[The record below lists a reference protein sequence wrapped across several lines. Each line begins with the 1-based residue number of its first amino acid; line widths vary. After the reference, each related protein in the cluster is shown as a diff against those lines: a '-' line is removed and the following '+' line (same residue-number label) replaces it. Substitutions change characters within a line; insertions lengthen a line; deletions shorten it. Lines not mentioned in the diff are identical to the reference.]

1 MPNQSINLTVSG
13 LYTNLNEY
21 NGLPQGALKVARNVE
36 SKSKNLLQSRNGF
49 EFAYPL
55 IEDEKIIRITDFYID
70 SILRAIALTDLG
82 NVYYFDEFATPDPEW
97 VFVPGLGTDIFPPD
111 AINAKSRCYNISQNL
126 YVTSLDGIRSLSS
139 GSGSQMIRAGV
150 PKGLN
155 ISGITNGD
163 QLGFFNN
170 NVVTSTTGNI
180 TSSSALVTNILD
192 SSGIEIGQFISGI
205 EVDAEITIQDLTYS
219 SELFGAAG
227 NAITVGYTGGGT
239 AGAEVVTVLGN
250 AISVQIQSGVSTATQ
265 VRTAILGSSAALA
278 LVSVV
283 VSGTGS
289 NAQTTVAPTSLAG
302 GLDNVIPVGT
312 KVSSI
317 TSEATIIIQDG
328 KTTAGSASITDLIS
342 NTGIVAGV
350 KVFGA
355 GIPDGAIVN
364 SISGGGPYTVVISVA
379 AFQTNT
385 TGTGVPITFT
395 RPLEVTM
402 DQNALSSLSNTP
414 ITFYKG
420 SQVGYRII
428 FGRVEVGQDGTKI
441 TRVGAPT
448 SIGVVNNITPYSTN
462 VDVTTTLP
470 KNAQDEITFLQLFRS
485 EQTASIDI
493 TPLDQYNLVLER
505 QLTPTD
511 FTNREITLTDLTP
524 DSLKGIPLYA
534 GSDREGIL
542 QSNDP
547 PPSCYDLA
555 NFKNFNLYLNILQP
569 SSLKVTLVAVGGS
582 DGIQLD
588 DEITILGT
596 LNGVS
601 YSETYTAKSVEDAAN
616 REFALVT
623 SGTPSQNIT
632 DTAQSLIRV
641 VNYDE
646 DLPIHAIYLSSTLDL
661 PGQILF
667 EADTPSRDVFT
678 VTANLHQSAYDPELN
693 DVNSNINNTSNGIL
707 VSKLG
712 ELEAVPASNLL
723 PVGDSSHPILRGIP
737 LRDYVIVIKT
747 DGIYKVLGSTPNSL
761 VVQPFDLTTKII
773 GPDTAVVLN
782 SAVYMFSNQG
792 VVNISDGGVDA
803 KSIPIDD
810 QLNSLTGSF
819 LDNIK
824 TNSFGIGY
832 ESERKYILSLPTIDP
847 ETVIQYLYNYITN
860 SWTTWDRELY
870 TAYVASYDKLVI
882 SSPLGLSKERKT
894 QSYRDYVD
902 EAININILGVQETY
916 VVELDSGVQE
926 TYVVELDSV
935 DGIQSGDIL
944 YQNSTVLSPIV
955 EVSVDG
961 SNTVT
966 VQYPMMWSVASAEV
980 LRAIDTE
987 VTWIQQFGQNP
998 AMTKQFSEG
1007 QVLFKKSRFLTGTLN
1022 FQTDFS
1028 SSNAFVDLIGP
1039 GTGGWGLFPWG
1050 LIPWGGTNFPQNIRF
1065 YIPRNKQFGSYII
1078 PTVGIRQGYSDF
1090 QIQGLSIAYNNV
1102 SVEVGK

>member
-1 MPNQSINLTVSG
+1 LPNQSINLTVSG
-13 LYTNLNEY
+13 LYTNLNDY

-49 EFAYPL
+49 ELAYPL
-55 IEDEKIIRITDFYID
+55 IEDETIIKMTDFYID
-70 SILRAIALTDLG
+70 SVLSAVVLTDAG
-82 NVYYFDEFATPDPEW
+82 NVYYFDESAVPDPDW
-97 VFVPGLGTDIFPPD
+97 VLIPGISADVFAPDI
-111 AINAKSRCYNISQNL
+111 INAKSRFYNISQNL
-126 YVTSLDGIRSLSS
+126 YLTSLDGIRSLSS

-155 ISGITNGD
+155 ISAETNGD
-163 QLGFFNN
+163 QLGFFSNN
-170 NVVTSTTGNI
+170 TVNSTTGNI
-180 TSSSALVTNILD
+180 TASSPLVSNILD
-192 SSGIEIGQFISGI
+192 SSGIEVGQFISGVD
-205 EVDAEITIQDLTYS
+205 VDAKATIQDLTYS
-219 SELFGAAG
+219 AELFGTAG
-227 NAITVGYTGGGT
+227 NAITVEYTGGGT
-239 AGAEVVTVLGN
+239 AGSEVVTVLGN
-250 AISVQIQSGVSTATQ
+250 AVSVQIQSGVSTADQ
-265 VRTAILGSSAALA
+265 IRTAILGSAAALT

-289 NAQTTVAPTSLAG
+289 NAQTTVAPTSLTG
-302 GLDNVIPVGT
+302 GLENVIPVGT

-317 TSEATIIIQDG
+317 SPEATIIVQDG
-328 KTTAGSASITDLIS
+328 KTAAGSATVTDLAS

-350 KVFGA
+350 KVSGS
-355 GIPDGAIVN
+355 GIPSGATVL
-364 SISGGGPYTVVISVA
+364 STSGSGPYSVVLSVA
-379 AFQTNT
+379 AFQTNSS
-385 TGTGVPITFT
+385 GTGVPITFT

-402 DQNALSSLSNTP
+402 DQNAVSSLNDTP

-420 SQVGYRII
+420 AQVGYRII

-448 SIGVVNNITPYSTN
+448 SIGIVNNVTPYSTN

-470 KNAQDEITFLQLFRS
+470 KNAENEITFLQLFRS
-485 EQTASIDI
+485 EQTAGIDI

-511 FTNREITLTDLTP
+511 FTNRVITLTDLTP

-547 PPSCYDLA
+547 PPSCYDIA
-555 NFKNFNLYLNILQP
+555 NFKNFNLYANTLQP
-569 SSLKVTLVAVGGS
+569 STLKVTIVAVGGT

-588 DEITILGT
+588 DEITISGM
-596 LNGVS
+596 LNGVP
-601 YSETYTAKSVEDAAN
+601 YSETYTAKSVEDATN

-646 DLPIHAIYLSSTLDL
+646 DLPIHTIYLSSTLDL
-661 PGQILF
+661 PGQIQF
-667 EADTPSRDVFT
+667 EADAPSKEVFI
-678 VTANLHQSAYDPELN
+678 VTANLHQSAYDPELD
-693 DVNSNINNTSNGIL
+693 DVDSNINNIPNGIL
-707 VSKLG
+707 VSKLS

-723 PVGDSSHPILRGIP
+723 RAGDSSHPILRVIP
-737 LRDYVIVIKT
+737 LRDYVVILKT
-747 DGIYKVLGSTPNSL
+747 DGIYKILGSTPNSL
-761 VVQPFDLTTKII
+761 VVQPFDSTTKII
-773 GPDTAVVLN
+773 GADTAVALN
-782 SAVYMFSNQG
+782 SAVYAFSNQG
-792 VVNISDGGVDA
+792 VVNISDGGVDV

-810 QLNSLTGSF
+810 QLNTLTGSF

-824 TNSFGIGY
+824 ANAFGIGY
-832 ESERKYILSLPTIDP
+832 ESERKYILSLPTTDP
-847 ETVIQYLYNYITN
+847 DTVIQYVYNYITN

-882 SSPLGLSKERKT
+882 SSPLGISEERKT
-894 QSYRDYVD
+894 QSFRDYVD
-902 EAININILGVQETY
+902 EAINVDIIGVQDTY
-916 VVELDSGVQE
+916 I
-926 TYVVELDSV
+926 VELDSV
-935 DGIQSGDIL
+935 EGVRAGDIL
-944 YQNSTVLSPIV
+944 FQDSKVLSPIT

-961 SNTVT
+961 SNTVI
-966 VQYPMMWSVASAEV
+966 VQYPMSWDAGPAEV

-998 AMTKQFSEG
+998 ALTKQFSEG
-1007 QVLFKKSRFLTGTLN
+1007 QVLFKKSRFTEGLLN

-1028 SSNAFVDLIGP
+1028 SSNDFVPLIGP

-1050 LIPWGGTNFPQNIRF
+1050 SIPWGGTNFPQNIRF
-1065 YIPRNKQFGSYII
+1065 YIPQNKQFGSYVI
-1078 PTVGIRQGYSDF
+1078 PTVRIRQGYSDY